1 MGETD
6 KKTHMLKQSSL
17 SRMQKERGKYPS
29 SPQSVKRSI
38 PDDKVALNYLLASA
52 ALEKNRS
59 KLSRFRF
66 LISHFA

>member
-6 KKTHMLKQSSL
+6 KKTHMLKQGSL

-29 SPQSVKRSI
+29 SPHSVKISI
-38 PDDKVALNYLLASA
+38 PDDKVALSYLTASV
-52 ALEKNRS
+52 ALEKSRS
-59 KLSRFRF
+59 KLFRFRF